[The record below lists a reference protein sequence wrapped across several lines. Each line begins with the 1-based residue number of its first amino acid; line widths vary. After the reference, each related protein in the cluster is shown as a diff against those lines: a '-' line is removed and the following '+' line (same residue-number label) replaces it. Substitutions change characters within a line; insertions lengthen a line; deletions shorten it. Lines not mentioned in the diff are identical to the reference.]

1 MAADRIGRSIPAPGQ
16 GILTFARE
24 SPEAS
29 RSSLLSLD
37 YRREQLEASLSQ
49 LLPTNTYKSA
59 LTFPS
64 GLITPSASSDD
75 FDSDSSEG
83 VWINHESLTSMMVSS
98 KAIADSTDVALNAK
112 VNNLRRHWGNQFRN
126 QQPEISPLRAS
137 LAVWGLTIDDLN
149 VASLHATS
157 TKAND
162 LNEPDVINKQM
173 NHLGRKGAPMLA
185 ICQKSVTGHPKAPAA
200 AWMLNGCLQ
209 AMNTGIVPGNYNCDN
224 IDPALEAFEHLI
236 YPTESLE
243 IKEVKAF
250 LISSFGFG
258 QKGGQMIGVAPKY
271 LFATLGQATYVE
283 YSDRCARRKRLA
295 NRGFA
300 KAVLSNTIVKAAS
313 YSPYAKDH
321 ETMVLLDPLARG
333 SDSPGKGRGIRFDPS
348 NLHTPSKVPPPTQPR
363 SRSLSRKASPDVL
376 GMQKKYQYASM
387 DMPPTTSLAQKSISY
402 LLQSLAPNN
411 SIVSI
416 GVDLES
422 LHKFTSDASTTF
434 VSRNYTDY
442 ERDFALHS
450 RDPHAMLVSRWC
462 AKEAVFK
469 SLGVKSK
476 GAGAP
481 MKDIEVWNDENGI
494 PRVKV
499 SSLRQVIYRSRI
511 NNIVLVDRRGSTFGR
526 RFWDCRRLAE
536 HIVWR

>member
-1 MAADRIGRSIPAPGQ
+1 MAADKISRSVPAPGQ
-16 GILTFARE
+16 GVLTFARE
-24 SPEAS
+24 SHEAS

-37 YRREQLEASLSQ
+37 YRREQLEASLAQ
-49 LLPTNTYKSA
+49 LLPTNEYKPA
-59 LTFPS
+59 LTFTS

-75 FDSDSSEG
+75 FGSDSSDG
-83 VWINHESLTSMMVSS
+83 VCIDYESEKSAMNSS
-98 KAIADSTDVALNAK
+98 KVITQTNDVMLKAK
-112 VNNLRRHWGNQFRN
+112 ANNIRRLWGNQFRS
-126 QQPEISPLRAS
+126 QQPDISPLRAS

-149 VASLHATS
+149 IASLHATS

-162 LNEPDVINKQM
+162 LNEPDVLNKQM
-173 NHLGRKGAPMLA
+173 RHLGRKGAPLLA

-209 AMNTGIVPGNYNCDN
+209 AMDTGIVPGNHNCDN
-224 IDPALEAFEHLI
+224 IDPALEEFEHLI
-236 YPTESLE
+236 YPTESLQV
-243 IKEVKAF
+243 KEVKAF
-250 LISSFGFG
+250 LLSSFGFG

-271 LFATLGQATYVE
+271 LFATLDQATYVE
-283 YSDRCARRKRLA
+283 YSEKCAKRKRLT
-295 NRGFA
+295 NKEFA
-300 KAVLSNTIVKAAS
+300 KAVMSNAIVKAAS
-313 YSPYAKDH
+313 HSPYAKNH

-333 SDSPGKGRGIRFDPS
+333 SDNPGKSRGIRFDPS
-348 NLHTPSKVPPPTQPR
+348 NLHTSCRASAHTPPL
-363 SRSLSRKASPDVL
+363 SRNQSRKASPDSLVT
-376 GMQKKYQYASM
+376 QKRLQRASV

-416 GVDLES
+416 GIDLES
-422 LHKFTSDASTTF
+422 LQTFTSDANATF
-434 VSRNYTDY
+434 ISRNYTSY
-442 ERDFALHS
+442 EQDFALHS
-450 RDPHAMLVSRWC
+450 RDPHAMYVSRWC

-499 SSLRQVIYRSRI
+499 SSLQECYCRS
-511 NNIVLVDRRGSTFGR
+511 S
-526 RFWDCRRLAE
+526 
-536 HIVWR
+536 H

>member
-1 MAADRIGRSIPAPGQ
+1 MAADKISRSVPAPGQ

-49 LLPTNTYKSA
+49 LLPTNNYKSA
-59 LTFPS
+59 LAFTS

-75 FDSDSSEG
+75 YDSDCSDG
-83 VWINHESLTSMMVSS
+83 VYINHNSVTSMMASS
-98 KAIADSTDVALNAK
+98 KAIIETTDVTLNAK
-112 VNNLRRHWGNQFRN
+112 VNNIRRQWGNQFRG
-126 QQPEISPLRAS
+126 QQPEISPMRAS
-137 LAVWGLTIDDLN
+137 LAVWGLTIDDIDI
-149 VASLHATS
+149 ASLHATS

-173 NHLGRKGAPMLA
+173 KHLGRKGAPMLA

-209 AMNTGIVPGNYNCDN
+209 AMDTGIVPGNYNCDN
-224 IDPALEAFEHLI
+224 IDPALEKFEHLI

-243 IKEVKAF
+243 VKEVKAF
-250 LISSFGFG
+250 LLSSFGFG

-271 LFATLGQATYVE
+271 MFATLDQATYVD
-283 YSDRCARRKRLA
+283 YSGKCARRKRLA

-300 KAVLSNTIVKAAS
+300 KAVMSNTIVKAAS
-313 YSPYAKDH
+313 HSAYAKED

-333 SDSPGKGRGIRFDPS
+333 SNSPGKARGIRFDPS
-348 NLHTPSKVPPPTQPR
+348 NLHTPLRALPPTPPR
-363 SRSLSRKASPDVL
+363 SRNPSRKTSRKPSRKTSPDTL
-376 GMQKKYQYASM
+376 AIQKRHQRASV
-387 DMPPTTSLAQKSISY
+387 DMPSTTNLAQKSISY
-402 LLQSLAPNN
+402 LLHSLAPNT

-422 LHKFTSDASTTF
+422 LHAFTSDANPTF

-442 ERDFALHS
+442 EREFALHS

-499 SSLRQVIYRSRI
+499 SCLRQVHYRSYR
-511 NNIVLVDRRGSTFGR
+511 
-526 RFWDCRRLAE
+526 
-536 HIVWR
+536 

>member
-1 MAADRIGRSIPAPGQ
+1 MAADKISRSVPAPGQ

-29 RSSLLSLD
+29 RSCLLSLE

-49 LLPTNTYKSA
+49 LLPTNDCKSA
-59 LTFPS
+59 LTFTS

-75 FDSDSSEG
+75 FDSDCSES
-83 VWINHESLTSMMVSS
+83 VCINREAVTSMMVSS
-98 KAIADSTDVALNAK
+98 KAIADTTDATLNAR
-112 VNNLRRHWGNQFRN
+112 VNTIRRQWGNQFRG

-149 VASLHATS
+149 IASLHATS

-185 ICQKSVTGHPKAPAA
+185 ICQKSITGHPKAPAA

-224 IDPALEAFEHLI
+224 IDPALEEFEHLI

-250 LISSFGFG
+250 LLSSFGFG

-271 LFATLGQATYVE
+271 LFATLDQATYVE
-283 YSDRCARRKRLA
+283 YSDKCARRKQLA

-300 KAVLSNTIVKAAS
+300 KAVITNTVVKAAS
-313 YSPYAKDH
+313 HSPYAKDH

-333 SDSPGKGRGIRFDPS
+333 SDSHGRAHGIHFDPS
-348 NLHTPSKVPPPTQPR
+348 NLHTQRRAPPPTPPR
-363 SRSLSRKASPDVL
+363 SRHPSRKTSPDALVT
-376 GMQKKYQYASM
+376 QERYQNASV
-387 DMPPTTSLAQKSISY
+387 DMPPTTSLAQKSISN
-402 LLQSLAPNN
+402 LLESLAPNH

-422 LHKFTSDASTTF
+422 LRTFTSDACTTF

-442 ERDFALHS
+442 EGDFALHS
-450 RDPHAMLVSRWC
+450 RDPHAMFVSRWS

-499 SSLRQVIYRSRI
+499 SSL
-511 NNIVLVDRRGSTFGR
+511 
-526 RFWDCRRLAE
+526 
-536 HIVWR
+536 

>member
-1 MAADRIGRSIPAPGQ
+1 MFIHTLTFGFQTAGTTMAADKISRSVPAPGQ

-29 RSSLLSLD
+29 HSSLLSLE

-49 LLPTNTYKSA
+49 LLPTNEYNSS
-59 LTFPS
+59 LTFTS
-64 GLITPSASSDD
+64 GLITPAPSAPSSDD
-75 FDSDSSEG
+75 FDSDCSDEVYVENPSSK
-83 VWINHESLTSMMVSS
+83 SMMVSS
-98 KAIADSTDVALNAK
+98 YAIADTTDVTLNSK
-112 VNNLRRHWGNQFRN
+112 INNIRRQWGNQFRG
-126 QQPEISPLRAS
+126 QQPEISPMRAS
-137 LAVWGLTIDDLN
+137 LAVWGLTIDDLDIT
-149 VASLHATS
+149 SLHATS

-185 ICQKSVTGHPKAPAA
+185 ICQKSITGHPKAPAA

-209 AMNTGIVPGNYNCDN
+209 AVNTNIVPGNYNCDN
-224 IDPALEAFEHLI
+224 IDPALEEFEHII

-243 IKEVKAF
+243 VKEVKAF
-250 LISSFGFG
+250 LLSSFGFG

-271 LFATLGQATYVE
+271 LFATLDQATYLE
-283 YSDRCARRKRLA
+283 YSDKCARRKQLA
-295 NRGFA
+295 NRAFA
-300 KAVLSNTIVKAAS
+300 KALMSNKVVKAAS
-313 YSPYAKDH
+313 QSAYAKED

-333 SDSPGKGRGIRFDPS
+333 TDTPGRSRSIRFDPS
-348 NLHTPSKVPPPTQPR
+348 NLHTPARTPPATPP
-363 SRSLSRKASPDVL
+363 LSRAPSRAPSRKGTPDPL
-376 GMQKKYQYASM
+376 AKQKRHQHASM
-387 DMPPTTSLAQKSISY
+387 ELPSTTSLAQKSISY
-402 LLQSLAPNN
+402 LLHSLAPNT

-422 LHKFTSDASTTF
+422 LNTFTSDANSTF

-442 ERDFALHS
+442 EREFASHS
-450 RDPHAMLVSRWC
+450 RDPHSMLVSRWC

-476 GAGAP
+476 GAGAA

-499 SSLRQVIYRSRI
+499 SSP
-511 NNIVLVDRRGSTFGR
+511 
-526 RFWDCRRLAE
+526 
-536 HIVWR
+536 

>member
-1 MAADRIGRSIPAPGQ
+1 MAADKISRSVPAPGQ

-37 YRREQLEASLSQ
+37 YRREQLEASLAQ
-49 LLPTNTYKSA
+49 ILDTNST
-59 LTFPS
+59 S
-64 GLITPSASSDD
+64 GLETPSTSLDD
-75 FDSDSSEG
+75 FGPDSSEDG
-83 VWINHESLTSMMVSS
+83 LENYESPTWSITRF
-98 KAIADSTDVALNAK
+98 KAIVETTDITLNAK
-112 VNNLRRHWGNQFRN
+112 INHVRRQWGNQFRS

-149 VASLHATS
+149 IASLHATS

-173 NHLGRKGAPMLA
+173 NHLGRKGAPLLA

-224 IDPALEAFEHLI
+224 IDPALERFEHII

-243 IKEVKAF
+243 VKEIKAF
-250 LISSFGFG
+250 LLSSFGFG
-258 QKGGQMIGVAPKY
+258 QKGGQMVGVAPKY

-283 YSDRCARRKRLA
+283 YSDKCARRKRLA

-300 KAVLSNTIVKAAS
+300 KAVMSNKIVKAAS
-313 YSPYAKDH
+313 HPPYAKDL
-321 ETMVLLDPLARG
+321 ETAVLLDPLARG
-333 SDSPGKGRGIRFDPS
+333 SDNPGKGRGIHFDAS
-348 NLHTPSKVPPPTQPR
+348 ALHTPRRAPPPTPPR
-363 SRSLSRKASPDVL
+363 SRNPFRKVSPDVL
-376 GMQKKYQYASM
+376 VTQKKWQRASV
-387 DMPPTTSLAQKSISY
+387 DMPPTTSLAKESISY
-402 LLQSLAPNN
+402 LLQSLTPTN

-422 LHKFTSDASTTF
+422 LHTFTSDASTTF
-434 VSRNYTDY
+434 LSRNYTDY
-442 ERDFALHS
+442 ERNYALHS
-450 RDPHAMLVSRWC
+450 RDPHAMFVSRWC
-462 AKEAVFK
+462 AKEAIFK

-476 GAGAP
+476 GASSP

-499 SSLRQVIYRSRI
+499 CALNPSIDHPTDR
-511 NNIVLVDRRGSTFGR
+511 IVLVDCCSTTCGRG
-526 RFWDCRRLAE
+526 FWNR
-536 HIVWR
+536 

>member
-1 MAADRIGRSIPAPGQ
+1 MAADRIGRSVPAPGQ

-59 LTFPS
+59 LTFTS

-75 FDSDSSEG
+75 FDSDCSEG

-98 KAIADSTDVALNAK
+98 KAITDSTDVTLNAK
-112 VNNLRRHWGNQFRN
+112 VNNLRRHWGNNFRC
-126 QQPEISPLRAS
+126 QQPEISPLRAA

-185 ICQKSVTGHPKAPAA
+185 ICQKSLTGHPKAPAA

-224 IDPALEAFEHLI
+224 IDPALEDFEHLI

-250 LISSFGFG
+250 LLSSFGFG
-258 QKGGQMIGVAPKY
+258 QKGGQMIGVGPKY

-300 KAVLSNTIVKAAS
+300 KGVISNSIVKAAS
-313 YSPYAKDH
+313 HSPYAKDH

-348 NLHTPSKVPPPTQPR
+348 NLHTPSRVPPPPR
-363 SRSLSRKASPDVL
+363 SRNLSRKPSPDAV
-376 GMQKKYQYASM
+376 GTQKKYQHASM

-450 RDPHAMLVSRWC
+450 RDPHAMFVSRWC

-499 SSLRQVIYRSRI
+499 SSLRQVIYGSHV
-511 NNIVLVDRRGSTFGR
+511 NNIVLVDWRGSTSSR
-526 RFWDCRRLAE
+526 RVWDCRCLAE
-536 HIVWR
+536 HIVWRR

>member
-1 MAADRIGRSIPAPGQ
+1 MAADKISRSVPAPGQ

-29 RSSLLSLD
+29 RSSLLSLE
-37 YRREQLEASLSQ
+37 YRREQLEVSLSQ
-49 LLPTNTYKSA
+49 LLRTNDYKSA
-59 LTFPS
+59 LTFTS
-64 GLITPSASSDD
+64 GSITPSASSDN
-75 FDSDSSEG
+75 FGSSCSEG
-83 VWINHESLTSMMVSS
+83 FYINHSSVESMMASS
-98 KAIADSTDVALNAK
+98 KAIADTTDVTLNAK
-112 VNNLRRHWGNQFRN
+112 VNNVRRQWGNQFRG
-126 QQPEISPLRAS
+126 QQPEISPMRAS
-137 LAVWGLTIDDLN
+137 LAVWGLTIDDVN
-149 VASLHATS
+149 IASLHATS

-162 LNEPDVINKQM
+162 LNEPDVVNKQM

-209 AMNTGIVPGNYNCDN
+209 AMNTCIIPGNYNCDN
-224 IDPALEAFEHLI
+224 IDPALEEFEHLI
-236 YPTESLE
+236 YLTESLE

-250 LISSFGFG
+250 LLSSFGFG

-271 LFATLGQATYVE
+271 LFATLDQATYVE
-283 YSDRCARRKRLA
+283 YSDKCARRKQLA

-300 KAVLSNTIVKAAS
+300 KAVMSNTLVKAAS
-313 YSPYAKDH
+313 YSAYAKSD
-321 ETMVLLDPLARG
+321 ETMVLLDPLARAT
-333 SDSPGKGRGIRFDPS
+333 DSPGKAHGIHFDPS
-348 NLHTPSKVPPPTQPR
+348 NLHTPLRAPPPTPPR
-363 SRSLSRKASPDVL
+363 SPNPSPKPSPDAL
-376 GMQKKYQYASM
+376 ATQRKHQRASADMQS
-387 DMPPTTSLAQKSISY
+387 TTSLAQKSISY
-402 LLQSLAPNN
+402 LLHSLAANT

-422 LHKFTSDASTTF
+422 LRTFTSDASATF

-442 ERDFALHS
+442 EREFARHS
-450 RDPHAMLVSRWC
+450 RDPHAIFVSRWC

-481 MKDIEVWNDENGI
+481 MKDIGVWNDENGI

-499 SSLRQVIYRSRI
+499 SSLRQLHYQS
-511 NNIVLVDRRGSTFGR
+511 F
-526 RFWDCRRLAE
+526 C
-536 HIVWR
+536 